1 MEALR
6 KGNMATITEKL
17 ERLKKLE
24 RERIQIKRAFSWM
37 LLDIKHRADET
48 KPDDYSPELNHS
60 ISVGEKLEEV

>member
-6 KGNMATITEKL
+6 KGNMATITE
-17 ERLKKLE
+17 KLE

-60 ISVGEKLEEV
+60 ISVGEMLEEV